1 MVQEIIY
8 TSAQAGLK
16 KGSRGFCT
24 VVSTAGMGANL
35 AERLESMS
43 GYRHAFALHDPN
55 VGLNPINY
63 AHVITRLAGQ
73 KLNVLSRVADAGQ
86 DYSGRTNKLAH
97 HIVIDDLTALPSGP
111 ARVLADDTAFVRDW
125 DGTVATRPPRNLVNP
140 KTPETIQLSA
150 WKTAAGDEGWAGFVA
165 EKLLKSRAP
174 IHVIFSAGTD
184 TLALLMDVLDLIP
197 APSRWTV
204 TFSTY
209 FTRLQAGTECQLRF
223 LLDGTNEST
232 SLRNDARAEIVDLA
246 ATLPPATGGALVEAA
261 RRGGVHPNL
270 TSPAP
275 AKTASVR
282 TTATQKVSDDELE
295 SLLDSDGIPSDQT
308 SPSRGPGKPRGPA
321 APPGSPPPKSRLDAA
336 FQQRSSG
343 GGTWLIAAVAVLL
356 LLGGGGLAIWAAFKN
371 SATRNPVADSSETTP
386 SDWNAESVEAPPAP
400 KPFDGQNPFARVEEG
415 AITWTLPPLK
425 NDAKS
430 PNLTILVRDTADFR
444 ISSKIDGLDVAA
456 AVVDNDGSATWAVNC
471 KGKEISKFH
480 LAAPSDSEGTTLS
493 WSWSEGGIS
502 DDELR
507 KATYALQDAQFTLQA
522 KVNDGTEQ
530 HQERS
535 LQLKID
541 KLFEGETPFAKI
553 AIAKDTSSFDW
564 DVTEAVNV
572 PLQILAWSPR
582 NLVKVTSDTTGV
594 ELLEIPGTDS
604 TDWQVSVDG
613 TRIGSFVAT
622 KSATGLDLSWKWENG
637 ATLTTVPSDAAFRLS
652 KMNFQLR
659 AEREDGE
666 KATLPLHFKIAAPDV
681 FAETEPNFDGQWLLP
696 LPNPKSNA
704 KLATAE
710 QPTLRL
716 WDQQIVELRLH
727 SDFSKLIKT
736 PGRKLQLQANTSP
749 VGPPLSWTATL
760 IETGQPP
767 YELAHYT
774 LMPIDDGAAYR
785 LQFQWHH
792 NFSNRSDSDVA
803 VAELLRWCPLI
814 LAVGTEQRL
823 YLQRQP
829 DSWLIPPW
837 DRQKGFA
844 LEQNMNEDPNR
855 TGQEFGDLSLSAGD
869 DAEFTLAYS
878 FPLDGDA
885 VTKTFSVPLPPVLDN
900 EDAQSESSNKK
911 PAAPIHHIA
920 WFPLGDITDTNDS
933 DLPDLSEEIGIFDT
947 VIRLPAGRSD
957 NPTFQLATNT
967 WVQFDL
973 PQFSKLPS
981 PPERLRK
988 PENTEKVILSHG
1000 ELSDQWYRSGPFD
1013 QGSMGPVSLLQA
1025 KDALKDQSETLQ
1037 SIANKFKK
1045 QATDRLKSLR
1055 RRFADTAVARQQVA
1069 ELERTQPDKMK
1080 QERQDFASLPGFLND
1095 ANDLLQ
1101 KHPEDGPFKAA
1112 AEKAERLTEQLE
1124 GVTMQLQLAKT
1135 LKGNKT
1141 DPEITIVFID
1151 AQMAPPQAT
1160 EQVDPTSETG
1170 APQLDPK

>member
-55 VGLNPINY
+55 VGLNPVNY

-246 ATLPPATGGALVEAA
+246 GTLPPATGGALVEAA

-356 LLGGGGLAIWAAFKN
+356 LLGGGGLAVWVVLTN
-371 SATRNPVADSSETTP
+371 SATSSAIVDSSETTP
-386 SDWNAESVEAPPAP
+386 SDPNAELAEAPPAP
-400 KPFDGQNPFARVEEG
+400 NPFDGQNPFARVEEG

-444 ISSKIDGLDVAA
+444 ISSKIDGIDVAA

-553 AIAKDTSSFDW
+553 AIGKDTSSFDW
-564 DVTEAVNV
+564 DVTEAVHV
-572 PLQILAWSPR
+572 PLQISVWSPR
-582 NLVKVTSDTTGV
+582 DLKVVKIDSNTTDV
-594 ELLEIPGTDS
+594 QLPAIPGTDA
-604 TDWQVSVDG
+604 TDWEVSVDG

-622 KSATGLDLSWKWENG
+622 KSGTGLDLSWKWENG

-666 KATLPLHFKIAAPDV
+666 KATLPLHFNIAAPDV

-696 LPNPKSNA
+696 LPNPSNQKS
-704 KLATAE
+704 LASPE
-710 QPTLRL
+710 QPALRL
-716 WDQQIVELRLH
+716 WEQQKVELRLH
-727 SDFSKLIKT
+727 SDFSKLIKPT
-736 PGRKLQLQANTSP
+736 DRTLELIADENAHST
-749 VGPPLSWTATL
+749 WTA
-760 IETGQPP
+760 IIVDGGVRID
-767 YELAHYT
+767 LARYT
-774 LMPIDDGAAYR
+774 VVSVAEGGADYR
-785 LQFQWHH
+785 LAFTWLGDAE
-792 NFSNRSDSDVA
+792 REVA
-803 VAELLRWCPLI
+803 AAEILRWCPLI
-814 LAVGTEQRL
+814 LTVGKHQRL
-823 YLQRQP
+823 YLQRKP
-829 DSWLIPPW
+829 DSWEIPPW
-837 DRQKGFA
+837 ERQDGFVF
-844 LEQNMNEDPNR
+844 EQNTKPDPNR
-855 TGQEFGDLSLSAGD
+855 TGHEFDGIELRAKKNDARFTISYSFSQDGKTATSEFSETVSEQNSAG
-869 DAEFTLAYS
+869 
-878 FPLDGDA
+878 PLIWH
-885 VTKTFSVPLPPVLDN
+885 T
-900 EDAQSESSNKK
+900 
-911 PAAPIHHIA
+911 A
-920 WFPLGDITDTNDS
+920 WFPLNDMSAMS
-933 DLPDLSEEIGIFDT
+933 DGPLPDLSQQIGILDT
-947 VIRLPAGRSD
+947 EIRLSMKD
-957 NPTFQLATNT
+957 SKNPKFGLETKA

-973 PQFSKLPS
+973 PRF
-981 PPERLRK
+981 
-988 PENTEKVILSHG
+988 T
-1000 ELSDQWYRSGPFD
+1000 ELSSLPPIRFKRTNNALESRKKLLEAWRDPEKLVAVESMAAHQGRCGPT
-1013 QGSMGPVSLLQA
+1013 LLSQV
-1025 KDALKDQSETLQ
+1025 KRELELQ
-1037 SIANKFKK
+1037 SSELKELQK
-1045 QATDRLKSLR
+1045 QYAQWGMMKDLEFEKYATDRLGKTDEESKI
-1055 RRFADTAVARQQVA
+1055 A
-1069 ELERTQPDKMK
+1069 M
-1080 QERQDFASLPGFLND
+1080 
-1095 ANDLLQ
+1095 
-1101 KHPEDGPFKAA
+1101 
-1112 AEKAERLTEQLE
+1112 EKATKVIEGIRRINQELKVDVDRYSSSKYDSDIKLAHELSDRLTN
-1124 GVTMQLQLAKT
+1124 VTMRLQLART
-1135 LKGNKT
+1135 LEAT
-1141 DPEITIVFID
+1141 QADPEVTIVFID
-1151 AQMAPPQAT
+1151 AQMEQPPNAQIDPSSAVDAT
-1160 EQVDPTSETG
+1160 KAD
-1170 APQLDPK
+1170 AK